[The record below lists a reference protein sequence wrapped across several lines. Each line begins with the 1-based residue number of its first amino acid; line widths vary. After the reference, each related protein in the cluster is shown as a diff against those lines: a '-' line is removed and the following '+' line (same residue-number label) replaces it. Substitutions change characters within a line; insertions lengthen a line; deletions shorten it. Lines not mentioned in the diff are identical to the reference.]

1 MPLFYVQN
9 SFMYIQAVKFI
20 LLQDRKTPNSG
31 RKLRFLHGQYLE
43 NRVFYWQ
50 TVTSRK
56 LKGPTAQGLICKQ
69 TALRTEHDSIAK
81 IEEIENKHTVV
92 KVSPL
97 SIKMY

>member
-1 MPLFYVQN
+1 MMMMIK
-9 SFMYIQAVKFI
+9 SKI
-20 LLQDRKTPNSG
+20 
-31 RKLRFLHGQYLE
+31 
-43 NRVFYWQ
+43 
-50 TVTSRK
+50 TSRE

-69 TALRTEHDSIAK
+69 TALRTEHDSIA